1 MTGFGAG
8 RAGDDTL
15 SVVVEMRSVNNRFLD
30 LNIRLPRSLNEHE
43 TELRNIISKKLHRG
57 RVTIY
62 VNEEWSDS
70 DGPKISLD
78 RSKALGYSKVIKD
91 LSDVLNLKG
100 EIGLNHILTFPDLIR
115 TEEDEE
121 YRNRLWQLSKLSL
134 KKAIEQLVE
143 SSVKEADSLCV
154 DIKQRLDNL
163 RLNLLQV
170 EESAKQQAVKYKQ
183 RLLDR
188 LSELMDDT
196 RLDPV
201 RLEMEIALAADRL
214 DISEEIVRLK
224 SHIDMFESK
233 LKLSEPIG
241 KTLNFILQEIGRE
254 VNTITSKS
262 WLVDVSQT
270 GVKMKEIVEQIRE
283 QVQNIE

>member
-1 MTGFGAG
+1 M
-8 RAGDDTL
+8 
-15 SVVVEMRSVNNRFLD
+15 
-30 LNIRLPRSLNEHE
+30 
-43 TELRNIISKKLHRG
+43 
-57 RVTIY
+57 
-62 VNEEWSDS
+62 
-70 DGPKISLD
+70 
-78 RSKALGYSKVIKD
+78 
-91 LSDVLNLKG
+91 
-100 EIGLNHILTFPDLIR
+100 
-115 TEEDEE
+115 
-121 YRNRLWQLSKLSL
+121 
-134 KKAIEQLVE
+134 
-143 SSVKEADSLCV
+143 
-154 DIKQRLDNL
+154 
-163 RLNLLQV
+163 NLLQV
-170 EESAKQQAVKYKQ
+170 VESAKQQAVKYKQ